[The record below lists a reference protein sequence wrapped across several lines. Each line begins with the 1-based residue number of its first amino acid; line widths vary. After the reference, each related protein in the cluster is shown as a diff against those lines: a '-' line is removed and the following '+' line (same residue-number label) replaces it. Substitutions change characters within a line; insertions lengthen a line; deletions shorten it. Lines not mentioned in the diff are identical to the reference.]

1 MPTNYRGLTIEQ
13 FLSEV
18 ASERVAPAG
27 VSVAAVTGALGAA
40 LCEMACIHTLESDA
54 PSSETAA
61 ALTDA
66 REELARY
73 RTHCLRLAD
82 ADAAAV
88 TGLFSGDTDE
98 STSAVKRA
106 VGVPFT
112 VADACASVLELA
124 VDVTEAATYR
134 TVPDTVTGARLAH
147 AALRACATTVAWN
160 LESVS
165 EQSFAT
171 NVGEATRAIERR
183 GDERLEVVQTEA
195 DRRR

>member
-1 MPTNYRGLTIEQ
+1 MPTNYRALTIER
-13 FLSEV
+13 FLADV

-27 VSVAAVTGALGAA
+27 VSAAAVTGALGAA
-40 LCEMACIHTLESDA
+40 LCEMACIHTLEATTSSSDD
-54 PSSETAA
+54 AA

-66 REELARY
+66 REELRRY
-73 RTHCLRLAD
+73 RAHCLRLAD

-88 TGLFSGDTDE
+88 TGLFSADADGGE
-98 STSAVKRA
+98 SGVKRA

-124 VDVTEAATYR
+124 VDVIEAATYR

-147 AALRACATTVAWN
+147 SALGSCATTVVWN
-160 LESVS
+160 LDSVAD
-165 EQSFAT
+165 QSFAT
-171 NVGEATRAIERR
+171 SVEAATRTIERR
-183 GDERLEVVQTEA
+183 GDELLEAARTEA